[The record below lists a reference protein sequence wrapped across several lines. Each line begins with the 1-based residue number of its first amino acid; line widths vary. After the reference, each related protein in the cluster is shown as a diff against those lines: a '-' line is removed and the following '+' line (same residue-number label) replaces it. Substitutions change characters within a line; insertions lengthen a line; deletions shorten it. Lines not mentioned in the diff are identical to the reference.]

1 MVEFMQIT
9 AEEIFFIR
17 DQQQLKQLIGNRF
30 TRVYSP
36 WSKKRTNPKG
46 QQSEQLS
53 IGHGRVVWQAN
64 CKSDCRENH

>member
-30 TRVYSP
+30 TRVYVP
-36 WSKKRTNPKG
+36 LVKK
-46 QQSEQLS
+46 E
-53 IGHGRVVWQAN
+53 
-64 CKSDCRENH
+64 D